1 MLGALEGTLHK
12 DVPMQSHLAVRKIAC
27 LLGLFCAASTA
38 SAQQA
43 PLYWTIKDDALF
55 SSSWRLNGADGTPIE
70 TLPGR
75 SLIAMLEAERRI
87 AAQFGLKPKILLTNP
102 PGLNAFATEVNGET
116 IVAVYTNMV
125 LVIGDDVNV
134 WAALFGHE
142 FAHLYHH
149 HVTTHETRA
158 AVLNFLG
165 AVVNAYDQSKGR
177 DRSALVNFSVSM
189 VDNTFTRDQERE
201 ADATGARFM
210 IDAGFDP
217 QGAVKLQQI
226 LIAKVGSYGALSF
239 LTNHPSGEERIRNI
253 ERIIAASPPPAA
265 LAATEF
271 SPQLF
276 NQWLVLC
283 SSDAKAAD
291 PNHPVT
297 ISSMQ
302 GCLLKHDPEF
312 SKRYALCALDMNARK
327 QQGSDD
333 MRACAAESPRLHGFT
348 YDIWA
353 QYCISDSLAHGSAGL
368 INAPPVQ
375 HCLWDGDFHMAF
387 RGALCSSEVSSL
399 RLPNDKGIARVREC
413 ALEPS
418 DEAKRFSYENWKYAC
433 DRMAAFRAEGSDPSK
448 IAEDCLVQ
456 GPVALQNASLTK
468 GVASAQSILDAVV
481 QARSALSPAVLSSPV
496 TECDRLASL
505 ENLPGVKAVYHGF
518 IEAPAAERACL
529 EAIKGASD
537 PSRYEVNLAGVY
549 LQQGR
554 FTEAFALATK
564 AAKHG
569 TLNADATLANQY
581 SFGLGVARSADK
593 AVPLLLADVKRG
605 SVNAID
611 DLGDMV
617 ASGRDAEKSPEIAFK
632 LYKIAA
638 DLGSAM
644 AANDAALAYL
654 SGTSGVPTDV
664 AQATKM
670 LRAASEEYPPAL
682 NGLSRALRATPG
694 ANADEIRGLLTRL
707 FTEVGHYAE
716 LGSLSA
722 QMRLGLLYT
731 NGMGTPR
738 DQEKGF
744 ALLMQAEERGYPA
757 AAVWVAYG
765 YLNGTGTAVNR
776 DKAIEAFRKAAAA
789 GSPEAAQQ
797 ITRLASSAN

>member
-1 MLGALEGTLHK
+1 
-12 DVPMQSHLAVRKIAC
+12 MQSHLTARKIAC
-27 LLGLFCAASTA
+27 FLALLCTASIA
-38 SAQQA
+38 SAQRA

-55 SSSWRLNGADGTPIE
+55 SSSWRLTGADGTPIE
-70 TLPGR
+70 ILPGR
-75 SLIAMLEAERRI
+75 SLVAMLDAERRI
-87 AAQFGLKPKILLTNP
+87 AAQYGLKPKILLTNP
-102 PGLNAFATEVNGET
+102 PGINAFATEVNGET

-125 LVIGDDVNV
+125 PVIGDDVNV

-149 HVTTHETRA
+149 HVTTHKTRA
-158 AVLNFLG
+158 EVLNFLG
-165 AVVNAYDQSKGR
+165 AIVNAYDQSKDR
-177 DRSALVNFSVSM
+177 DRSALVNFGVSM

-226 LIAKVGSYGALSF
+226 LIANVGSYGALSF
-239 LTNHPSGEERIRNI
+239 LTNHPSSEERIRNI
-253 ERIIAASPPPAA
+253 ERIIAASPPPAT

-283 SSDAKAAD
+283 SSDSKAAD
-291 PNHPVT
+291 PSHPVT

-312 SKRYALCALDMNARK
+312 SKRYALCALDLNARK
-327 QQGSDD
+327 QQGWDA

-353 QYCISDSLAHGSAGL
+353 QYCINDSLAHGNVGL

-375 HCLWDGDFHMAF
+375 RCLWDGDFQMAF
-387 RGALCSSEVSSL
+387 RGALCSSEVNSL
-399 RLPNDKGIARVREC
+399 RLPNDKGIAHLREC

-433 DRMAAFRAEGSDPSK
+433 DRMAAFRAEGSDPTK
-448 IAEDCLVQ
+448 VAEDCLIQ
-456 GPVALQNASLTK
+456 GPVAPQYASLTK
-468 GVASAQSILDAVV
+468 GTASAQSILDAVV
-481 QARSALSPAVLSSPV
+481 QARSALSPTVLSAPV

-505 ENLPGVKAVYHGF
+505 ESLPGVKAVYRGF

-529 EAIKGASD
+529 EAIKGASN
-537 PSRYEVNLAGVY
+537 PARYEVNLAGVY

-554 FTEAFALATK
+554 YSEALALATK

-569 TLNADATLANQY
+569 ALNADATLANQY
-581 SFGLGVARSADK
+581 SLGLGVVRSPDNV
-593 AVPLLLADVKRG
+593 VPLLLADVKRG
-605 SVNAID
+605 SVSAID

-644 AANDAALAYL
+644 AANDAASAYL

-670 LRAASEEYPPAL
+670 FRAASEEYPPAL
-682 NGLSRALRATPG
+682 NGLCRALRATPG
-694 ANADEIRGLLTRL
+694 ANADDIRGLLTRL
-707 FTEVGHYAE
+707 FTEVSHYAE

-722 QMRLGLLYT
+722 QTRLGLLYT

-738 DQEKGF
+738 DQERGF
-744 ALLMQAEERGYPA
+744 ALLSQAEDRGYPA
-757 AAVWVAYG
+757 AAMWVAYG
-765 YLNGTGTAVNR
+765 YLNGTGTTVNR
-776 DKAIEAFRKAAAA
+776 DKAIEAFKKAAAA
-789 GSPEAAQQ
+789 GNPEAAQQ
-797 ITRLASSAN
+797 LTRLASSTN